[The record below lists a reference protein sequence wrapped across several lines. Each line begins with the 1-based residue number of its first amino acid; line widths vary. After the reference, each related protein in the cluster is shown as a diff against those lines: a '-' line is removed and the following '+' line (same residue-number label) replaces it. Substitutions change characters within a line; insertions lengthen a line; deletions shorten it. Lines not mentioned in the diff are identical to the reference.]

1 MCGIS
6 VILDPRH
13 PARLVERLIAMH
25 AVIRHR
31 GPDGEGFLAADRNG
45 GVAYGA
51 TPDILHSTA
60 APRVGFAFR
69 RLKICDL
76 SALADQPMAS
86 ADRKTWVVFNGEIYN
101 FRELRLELESLGQ
114 VFRTH
119 GDTEVVLAA
128 YEQWGERCFNRLDGM
143 WGIAILDLHRNR
155 LVVSR
160 DRFGIKPVY
169 WKADADGAIL
179 FASEIKQILAA
190 TKAEKPKANH
200 PLIAAFLRGFRYPTL
215 EETFF
220 EGIRSVPPATFCE
233 IDLAAPAEP
242 RFQSY
247 WNLADYTAA
256 DNRLSYDEAVAKV
269 EERLAAAVASQR
281 QADVKVGALLS
292 GGLDSSTLV
301 GLAHRHGGAKLPT
314 YSIGYR
320 DAAPAFCEMPYVDA
334 MTRRDGIENHETT
347 FDAAWIAD
355 NTDRILWTLEEP
367 PLAMPAFAQ
376 YRMFEFCAE
385 HGATVILDGQGADE
399 IAGGYGYHQR
409 AFIKQRLLRRQ
420 FSAAWSEL
428 RAIARREKRSALAVF
443 FDFFLRHYT
452 RRRPQFPWI
461 ADAGP
466 RTGDPDFAH
475 ARGDYGRDR
484 SLVNRQL
491 YFDVRWGNVKI
502 VLGYGDRNAMAH
514 SIEARVPY
522 FDRAFVE
529 LMFSLPDD
537 FKIGNGDRKRALRDV
552 ARRYVPPEVTERAD
566 RMGYGTPD
574 EAMIRGPLSEV
585 IAAAVSD
592 PGFRAAG
599 WIVPEQADRLLRDF
613 HDGRHNDFR
622 AIWRLFVLSRWARRF
637 ALTA

>member
-6 VILDPRH
+6 ILLDPAGSPRFVS
-13 PARLVERLIAMH
+13 RLVAMH

-31 GPDGEGFLAADRNG
+31 GPDGEGFLIADKD
-45 GVAYGA
+45 GA
-51 TPDILHSTA
+51 VTRSETA
-60 APRVGFAFR
+60 DQLAGPASPHVGFAFR

-76 SALADQPMAS
+76 SEAANQPMGSADQ
-86 ADRKTWVVFNGEIYN
+86 KTWVVFNGEIYN
-101 FRELRLELESLGQ
+101 FRELRAELEALGHA
-114 VFRTH
+114 FRSH

-128 YEQWGERCFNRLDGM
+128 YEQWGERCFDRLDGM
-143 WGIAILDLHRNR
+143 WGIAILDLRRNR
-155 LVVSR
+155 LMVSR

-169 WKADADGAIL
+169 WKIDRDGAML

-190 TKAEKPKANH
+190 TDGEAPRGNR

-220 EGIRSVPPATFCE
+220 EGIRSVPPATWCE

-247 WNLADYTAA
+247 WNLADYTAPH
-256 DNRLSYDEAVAKV
+256 NRLSYDEAVAAV
-269 EERLAAAVASQR
+269 EERLAAAVVSHR

-301 GLAHRHGGAKLPT
+301 GLAHRNGSPKLPT

-334 MTRRDGIENHETT
+334 MTRRDGIGNHETT

-399 IAGGYGYHQR
+399 ITGGYGYHQR
-409 AFIKQRLLRRQ
+409 AFIKERLLRRQ
-420 FSAAWSEL
+420 LSVAWSEL
-428 RAIARREKRSALAVF
+428 RAIARRERRPAAMVF
-443 FDFFLRHYT
+443 FDFFLRPYT
-452 RRRPQFPWI
+452 RRRSRFPWI

-466 RTGDPDFAH
+466 RTSDPDFAR
-475 ARGDYGRDR
+475 ARSDYGRDG

-529 LMFSLPDD
+529 LLFSLPDT
-537 FKIGNGDRKRALRDV
+537 FKIGHGDRKRALRDV
-552 ARRYVPPEVTERAD
+552 ARRYVPPEITERAD

-574 EAMIRGPLSEV
+574 EAMIRGPLSQI
-585 IAAAVSD
+585 IADAVND
-592 PGFRAAG
+592 PAFRDAG
-599 WIVPEQADRLLRDF
+599 WIVPDETGKFLRDF
-613 HDGRHNDFR
+613 REGRHNDFR

-637 ALTA
+637 SLTA